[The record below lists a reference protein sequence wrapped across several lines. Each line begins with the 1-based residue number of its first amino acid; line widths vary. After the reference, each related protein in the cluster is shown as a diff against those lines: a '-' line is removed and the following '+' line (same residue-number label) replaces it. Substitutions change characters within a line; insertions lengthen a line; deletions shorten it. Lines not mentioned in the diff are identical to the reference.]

1 MTIII
6 IIIDLII
13 ALLNEGNILS
23 ITAYLQYVLH
33 QINKLYATQWLLKF
47 KYQCGVTCQVWR
59 HHIVMGGI
67 IHVYIDL

>member
-1 MTIII
+1 MVIMTIII

-33 QINKLYATQWLLKF
+33 QINKLYATQ
-47 KYQCGVTCQVWR
+47 
-59 HHIVMGGI
+59 
-67 IHVYIDL
+67 